1 MTRHLLALG
10 LAALFSVATAQAQS
24 YPTRPVTIIVPYPAG
39 GPTDQVARQIAPKL
53 AAKLGQSFVVEN
65 VSGGGTNIA
74 SQRVARSPPDGY
86 TLLVHNLQISA
97 NVALYKSLPFDTE
110 KDFLPIAMINSNPL
124 VLVGR
129 KTLEA
134 KTLPELVAWMKKN
147 PARMGHPG
155 VGSTGHLATALLAQA
170 LGVEVTHIPYRGAA
184 PMLQDTLG
192 GHIDLFFATP
202 QQVVGQ
208 FASGEVKVFGITS
221 KDTSPQFPSVPSFV
235 ASYGPKL
242 AIDFWQ
248 IMLAPAGTPKPIVDA
263 LDRALQEAMDDPE
276 ILKVWAQSGMAPYP
290 KAQPRPPA
298 RPLIS
303 KARSTAG
310 ARSSATTRSKRRRI
324 RSATIRAPV
333 PLRSRIVRR
342 LTVFSFVLLLACV
355 VCPAA
360 FAADRAAEE
369 RPDASFLWP
378 GFQALERVRQGR
390 PH

>member
-1 MTRHLLALG
+1 MTRHLLAIGLAAG
-10 LAALFSVATAQAQS
+10 LAALFSATAAQAQS

-53 AAKLGQSFVVEN
+53 AAKFGQSFVVEN

-74 SQRVARSPPDGY
+74 GQRVARSAPDG
-86 TLLVHNLQISA
+86 TMLFIHNLQISA

-147 PARMGHPG
+147 PARVGHPG

-170 LGVEVTHIPYRGAA
+170 LGVQVTHIPYRGAA

-202 QQVVGQ
+202 QQVIGQ

-221 KDTSPQFPSVPSFV
+221 KDASPQFPGVPSFV
-235 ASYGPKL
+235 ATYGPKL

-263 LDRALQEAMDDPE
+263 IDRALQEALDDPE

-290 KAQPRPPA
+290 KMQRTP
-298 RPLIS
+298 
-303 KARSTAG
+303 AG
-310 ARSSATTRSKRRRI
+310 ATAYLKSEIDRWGQVVRDNNI
-324 RSATIRAPV
+324 EAP
-333 PLRSRIVRR
+333 
-342 LTVFSFVLLLACV
+342 AN
-355 VCPAA
+355 
-360 FAADRAAEE
+360 
-369 RPDASFLWP
+369 
-378 GFQALERVRQGR
+378 
-390 PH
+390 

>member
-1 MTRHLLALG
+1 MKRHFLAIGLAAG
-10 LAALFSVATAQAQS
+10 LAALLSAATAQAQS

-53 AAKLGQSFVVEN
+53 AAKFGQSFVVEN

-74 SQRVARSPPDGY
+74 GQRVARSAPDG
-86 TLLVHNLQISA
+86 TMLFIHNLQISA

-147 PARMGHPG
+147 PARVGHPG

-170 LGVEVTHIPYRGAA
+170 LGVQVTHIPYRGAA

-202 QQVVGQ
+202 QQVIGQ

-221 KDTSPQFPSVPSFV
+221 KDASPQFPGVPSFV
-235 ASYGPKL
+235 ATYGPKL

-263 LDRALQEAMDDPE
+263 IDRALQEALDDPE

-290 KAQPRPPA
+290 KMQRTP
-298 RPLIS
+298 
-303 KARSTAG
+303 AG
-310 ARSSATTRSKRRRI
+310 ATAYLKSEIDRWGQVVRDNKI
-324 RSATIRAPV
+324 EAP
-333 PLRSRIVRR
+333 
-342 LTVFSFVLLLACV
+342 AN
-355 VCPAA
+355 
-360 FAADRAAEE
+360 
-369 RPDASFLWP
+369 
-378 GFQALERVRQGR
+378 
-390 PH
+390 

>member
-1 MTRHLLALG
+1 MARHLLTIG
-10 LAALFSVATAQAQS
+10 LAAIFSAATAQAQS

-53 AAKLGQSFVVEN
+53 AARLGQSFVVEN

-74 SQRVARSPPDGY
+74 GQRVARSAPDG
-86 TLLVHNLQISA
+86 TMLFIHNLQISA

-147 PARMGHPG
+147 PARIGHPG

-202 QQVVGQ
+202 QQVIGQ

-221 KDTSPQFPSVPSFV
+221 KDTSPQFPGVPSF
-235 ASYGPKL
+235 AATYGPKL

-263 LDRALQEAMDDPE
+263 IDRALQEALDDPE

-290 KAQPRPPA
+290 KMQRTP
-298 RPLIS
+298 
-303 KARSTAG
+303 AG
-310 ARSSATTRSKRRRI
+310 ATAYLKSEIDRWGQVVRDNKI
-324 RSATIRAPV
+324 EAP
-333 PLRSRIVRR
+333 
-342 LTVFSFVLLLACV
+342 AN
-355 VCPAA
+355 
-360 FAADRAAEE
+360 
-369 RPDASFLWP
+369 
-378 GFQALERVRQGR
+378 
-390 PH
+390 

>member
-1 MTRHLLALG
+1 MTRHLIATV
-10 LAALFSVATAQAQS
+10 LAALCSVTPAHAQS

-65 VSGGGTNIA
+65 LSGGGTNIA
-74 SQRVARSPPDGY
+74 GQRVARSAPDGY
-86 TLLVHNLQISA
+86 TLFLHNLQVSA
-97 NVALYKSLPFDTE
+97 NVALYRSLPFDTE

-147 PARMGHPG
+147 PARIGHPG

-221 KDTSPQFPSVPSFV
+221 KAASPQFPGVPSLV
-235 ASYGPKL
+235 ATYGPKL

-263 LDRALQEAMDDPE
+263 IDGALQEALDDPE

-290 KAQPRPPA
+290 KAQRTP
-298 RPLIS
+298 
-303 KARSTAG
+303 AG
-310 ARSSATTRSKRRRI
+310 ATAYLKSEIERWGRVVRDNKI
-324 RSATIRAPV
+324 EAP
-333 PLRSRIVRR
+333 
-342 LTVFSFVLLLACV
+342 AN
-355 VCPAA
+355 
-360 FAADRAAEE
+360 
-369 RPDASFLWP
+369 
-378 GFQALERVRQGR
+378 
-390 PH
+390 

>member
-1 MTRHLLALG
+1 MTRHLLATGLAVG
-10 LAALFSVATAQAQS
+10 LAALVSAATAQAQS

-39 GPTDQVARQIAPKL
+39 GPTDQVTRQIAPKL
-53 AAKLGQSFVVEN
+53 AAKLGQNFVVEN

-74 SQRVARSPPDGY
+74 GQRVARSAPDGY
-86 TLLVHNLQISA
+86 TLFVHNLQISA

-155 VGSTGHLATALLAQA
+155 VGSTGHLCTALLAQA

-221 KDTSPQFPSVPSFV
+221 KDTSPQFPGVPSFV

-263 LDRALQEAMDDPE
+263 LDGALQEAMDDPE
-276 ILKVWAQSGMAPYP
+276 ILKVWALSGMAPYP
-290 KAQPRPPA
+290 KAQRTP
-298 RPLIS
+298 
-303 KARSTAG
+303 AG
-310 ARSSATTRSKRRRI
+310 AIAYLKSEIDRWGEVVRDNKI
-324 RSATIRAPV
+324 EAP
-333 PLRSRIVRR
+333 
-342 LTVFSFVLLLACV
+342 AN
-355 VCPAA
+355 
-360 FAADRAAEE
+360 
-369 RPDASFLWP
+369 
-378 GFQALERVRQGR
+378 
-390 PH
+390 

>member
-1 MTRHLLALG
+1 MKPLSAAVMLALLAAVA
-10 LAALFSVATAQAQS
+10 LAHAQS
-24 YPTRPVTIIVPYPAG
+24 YPTRPVTVIVPYPAG
-39 GPTDQVARQIAPKL
+39 GPTDQVARQIATKMGG
-53 AAKLGQSFVVEN
+53 KLGQNFVVEN

-74 SQRVARSPPDGY
+74 GQRVARSAPDGY
-86 TLLVHNLQISA
+86 TLFVHNLQVAA
-97 NVALYKSLPFDTE
+97 NVSLYKSLPFDTE

-147 PARMGHPG
+147 PARVGHPG

-170 LGVEVTHIPYRGAA
+170 LGVQVTHIPYRGAA

-202 QQVVGQ
+202 QQVIGQ

-221 KDTSPQFPSVPSFV
+221 KDASPQFPGVPSFV
-235 ASYGPKL
+235 ATYGPKL

-263 LDRALQEAMDDPE
+263 IDRALQEALDDPE

-290 KAQPRPPA
+290 KMQRTP
-298 RPLIS
+298 
-303 KARSTAG
+303 AG
-310 ARSSATTRSKRRRI
+310 ATAYLKSEIDRWGQVVRDNKI
-324 RSATIRAPV
+324 EAP
-333 PLRSRIVRR
+333 
-342 LTVFSFVLLLACV
+342 AN
-355 VCPAA
+355 
-360 FAADRAAEE
+360 
-369 RPDASFLWP
+369 
-378 GFQALERVRQGR
+378 
-390 PH
+390 